1 MKDSFSNLLNL
12 LNWVLNEVYAL
23 CFICPQNCN
32 YKSGLLAGILQIYQV
47 LSKVS
52 AVFAFLLLVKLSG
65 VLYLCWTGNCSL
77 VPKKQGTWEQNEIHP
92 LHIAVYTFRLHI
104 PVEKFRTFV
113 NILHIFLRKIEKSV
127 IQ

>member
-52 AVFAFLLLVKLSG
+52 EVFAFLLLVKLSG

-92 LHIAVYTFRLHI
+92 LHIPVYTFRLHI
-104 PVEKFRTFV
+104 PVENFRTFWWGLGGRP
-113 NILHIFLRKIEKSV
+113 IKIFGKK
-127 IQ
+127 